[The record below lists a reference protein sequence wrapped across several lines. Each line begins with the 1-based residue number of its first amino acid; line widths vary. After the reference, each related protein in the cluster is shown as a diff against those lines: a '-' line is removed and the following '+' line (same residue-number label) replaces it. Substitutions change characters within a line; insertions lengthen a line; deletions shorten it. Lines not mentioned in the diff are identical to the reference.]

1 MGANNSLKAYKP
13 HATDSGKVVDMG
25 EGEKGLTLSYLVT
38 IVTVAVDNS
47 KNCLKL
53 LDRYALIK
61 V

>member
-1 MGANNSLKAYKP
+1 MDK
-13 HATDSGKVVDMG
+13 G
-25 EGEKGLTLSYLVT
+25 EGEKGVSLSYLVT

-47 KNCLKL
+47 KNCLTL